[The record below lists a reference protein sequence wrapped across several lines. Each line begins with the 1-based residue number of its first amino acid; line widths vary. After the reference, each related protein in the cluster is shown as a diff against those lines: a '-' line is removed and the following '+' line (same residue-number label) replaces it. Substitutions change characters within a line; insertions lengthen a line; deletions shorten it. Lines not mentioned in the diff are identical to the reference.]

1 MARGR
6 GANKIRDLMT
16 RHAVRVFEPHNTEPK
31 KSPVARVRTVLVVAA
46 DSVNGGKIV
55 GALQRRGFAA
65 LQGSTVP
72 LALYWARREPPALVI
87 LDARME
93 GWRRLATELRREG
106 RAVIVLTDD
115 PQARR
120 AALEAGCLDE
130 EMLGLDP
137 EALALRVGVLLGRGW
152 TSESVP
158 VAAGP
163 LIVDLPR
170 HHLVW
175 GGRRME
181 ASSLLL
187 RLAAYLAA
195 HSGQIVPT
203 KVLLEEVWGEPWA
216 NPNKVH
222 QAVWRL
228 RHLLGESASSSFLVG
243 RQRHGYA
250 LLPMAGPPRSGEHAS
265 GF

>member
-1 MARGR
+1 MARSG
-6 GANKIRDLMT
+6 GANRRRALMA
-16 RHAVRVFEPHNTEPK
+16 RHVVRVSEPHNTEPK
-31 KSPVARVRTVLVVAA
+31 KSVVARVRTILVAA
-46 DSVNGGKIV
+46 SDSVTGGKIV

-65 LQGSTVP
+65 LLGSTEP

-93 GWRRLATELRREG
+93 GWRRLAAELRRDG

-115 PQARR
+115 PQARV

-130 EMLGLDP
+130 EMSGLDP
-137 EALALRVGVLLGRGW
+137 AALALRVGVLLGRGW
-152 TSESVP
+152 ASESVP

-163 LIVDLPR
+163 LVVDLSR

-181 ASSLLL
+181 ASWLLL

-216 NPNKVH
+216 SPNKVH

-228 RHLLGESASSSFLVG
+228 RHLLGEPANSSFLVG

-250 LLPMAGPPRSGEHAS
+250 LLPLAGPPRSGETAS

>member
-1 MARGR
+1 MARSGGR
-6 GANKIRDLMT
+6 SKRRAVMA
-16 RHAVRVFEPHNTEPK
+16 RHAVSVSEPHNTEPR
-31 KSPVARVRTVLVVAA
+31 KSPVARVRTVLVVAS
-46 DSVNGGKIV
+46 DSVTGGKIV

-93 GWRRLATELRREG
+93 GWRRLAAELRREG

-115 PQARR
+115 RYARA

-130 EMLGLDP
+130 GMSGLDP
-137 EALALRVGVLLGRGW
+137 ETLALRVGVLVGRGW
-152 TSESVP
+152 ASESVP

-163 LIVDLPR
+163 LVVDLRR

-181 ASSLLL
+181 ASWLLL

-203 KVLLEEVWGEPWA
+203 KVLLEDVWGEPWA

-228 RHLLGESASSSFLVG
+228 RHLLGESANSSFLVG

-250 LLPMAGPPRSGEHAS
+250 LLPMAEPPRSSENAS